1 MNLSWTADGEPDER
15 CLSLLRP
22 PAPHRQAR
30 GLLRG
35 VRVSDM
41 TPRDARSLSRVTP
54 QRLAREFKGGLTVVG
69 LARKYALRRQ
79 QVEDWI
85 RSVARGRR

>member
-1 MNLSWTADGEPDER
+1 MDLF
-15 CLSLLRP
+15 LRL
-22 PAPHRQAR
+22 AA
-30 GLLRG
+30 GWF
-35 VRVSDM
+35 
-41 TPRDARSLSRVTP
+41 RDYLECRSLSRVTP

-85 RSVARGRR
+85 RSVARGSKC

>member
-41 TPRDARSLSRVTP
+41 TP
-54 QRLAREFKGGLTVVG
+54 LAHPLVVA
-69 LARKYALRRQ
+69 ARKAP
-79 QVEDWI
+79 
-85 RSVARGRR
+85 